1 MSPAVEATK
10 ETGDGG
16 RLVVGEEGQ
25 AAAVVVAGG
34 VVEDEDLDRR
44 DTDTRLSSA

>member
-1 MSPAVEATK
+1 MSPAVEAME
-10 ETGDGG
+10 ETGDRL

-25 AAAVVVAGG
+25 AAVVVAGG
-34 VVEDEDLDRR
+34 AVEDEDLDRR